1 MTYRLQSV
9 ETPVGHDALKSK
21 NIRGSKLSAENREV
35 EEFKSFAQDTSL
47 HGARFLFAGNGFRS
61 LLWAVAIVACLCYC
75 GYQVFTCV
83 VEFYKRP
90 FNTKI
95 TTHTTKDGSELFF
108 PAVTLCN
115 LNTFNSRRFR
125 QVLSRILSKE
135 QIERQL
141 EDISL
146 LATRSK
152 EILSEEFI
160 QRNPGLF
167 LHPAQ
172 GKATNVVQIVSK
184 PLVSNQIEEM
194 LLPSSSQ
201 FESSSFEGKPCDA
214 RNFTSILNFL
224 YGKCYTFNSAEGNN
238 SLLRATSAG
247 QNSGLKLRLNIER
260 ESYPDNTVSPFVGLA
275 ILIHHQKTFP
285 SVEEFGIK
293 IQPGVSTVCAIKRSK
308 VSAET
313 LPLPPPARL

>member
-1 MTYRLQSV
+1 MVFRETYNGLS
-9 ETPVGHDALKSK
+9 TSK
-21 NIRGSKLSAENREV
+21 CWDSCRTWSTEKQKHQWEKMRAENREV
-35 EEFKSFAQDTSL
+35 EEFTSFAQDTSL
-47 HGARFLFAGNGFRS
+47 HGARFLFAGNGFRR

-201 FESSSFEGKPCDA
+201 FESCSFEGKLCDA
-214 RNFTSILNFL
+214 RNFTSIINFL
-224 YGKCYTFNSAEGNN
+224 YGKCYTFNSAEGDS

-247 QNSGLKLRLNIER
+247 QNSGLKLWLNIER
-260 ESYPDNTVSPFVGLA
+260 ESYLDNTVSPFVGLA
-275 ILIHHQKTFP
+275 ILIHDQKTFP

-313 LPLPPPARL
+313 